1 MSAGEA
7 RPTRAPVKLT
17 ATAHGGMAFGA
28 AKRPNTGE
36 NVRHLTGRAQG
47 AETPRSKNMRGDSR
61 QLHAQ
66 AQVLAGHWCGVPC
79 RRPSARRHGPV
90 GEHLQLQR
98 QSHEDGPDV
107 FPGPHWAQKRAPG
120 SGARGPDFSRLP
132 VLALQPGV
140 HVERDSLDLEVLEI
154 GRVRV
159 DAEELTKEDAYDLLV
174 HVPLN
179 QLH

>member
-1 MSAGEA
+1 MGDGF
-7 RPTRAPVKLT
+7 RRGCAPASGKT
-17 ATAHGGMAFGA
+17 
-28 AKRPNTGE
+28 
-36 NVRHLTGRAQG
+36 VRSLTGRALG
-47 AETPRSKNMRGDSR
+47 AKPQRPQDIKGVLW
-61 QLHAQ
+61 QVLAQ

-79 RRPSARRHGPV
+79 PSLHSGLQGSVGGHLRASSSSHKGQAGRFFPARIIGQKIGP
-90 GEHLQLQR
+90 
-98 QSHEDGPDV
+98 
-107 FPGPHWAQKRAPG
+107 RA
-120 SGARGPDFSRLP
+120 GARGPEFNRLS

-159 DAEELTKEDAYDLLV
+159 DAEELTEEDAYDLLV